1 MLGFHVRQET
11 ERAFMVLAAQPFPLP
26 RKLSPA
32 LASAYRHWK
41 ALIRAENTMPFS
53 DDISLLRHGKL
64 APNFL
69 LIDVFSMPQ
78 RFRFNHLGEKTIAK
92 FGADISGKFADEL
105 DLREPLNYFLAQASA
120 TVEAAAPT
128 SYSSSPPRPN
138 KTCRGG
144 YSRILL
150 PAWGNGRV
158 DLLLG
163 AIG

>member
-11 ERAFMVLAAQPFPLP
+11 ERAFMIPAAQPFPLP

-32 LASAYRHWK
+32 LASAYRRWK

-64 APNFL
+64 STNLL
-69 LIDVFSMPQ
+69 LIDVFSKPQ

-92 FGADISGKFADEL
+92 FGVDITGKFADEL

-120 TVEAAAPT
+120 TVEVAAPT
-128 SYSSSPPRPN
+128 FYSSSPPRP
-138 KTCRGG
+138 KRTRRGG

>member
-1 MLGFHVRQET
+1 
-11 ERAFMVLAAQPFPLP
+11 
-26 RKLSPA
+26 
-32 LASAYRHWK
+32 
-41 ALIRAENTMPFS
+41 MPFS

-64 APNFL
+64 STNLL
-69 LIDVFSMPQ
+69 LIDVFSKPQ
-78 RFRFNHLGEKTIAK
+78 RFRFSHLGEKTIAK
-92 FGADISGKFADEL
+92 FGGDITGKFADEL

-128 SYSSSPPRPN
+128 FYSSNLPRP
-138 KTCRGG
+138 KKIRRGS

-150 PAWGNGRV
+150 PAWDNGRV

>member
-1 MLGFHVRQET
+1 
-11 ERAFMVLAAQPFPLP
+11 
-26 RKLSPA
+26 
-32 LASAYRHWK
+32 
-41 ALIRAENTMPFS
+41 MPFS

-64 APNFL
+64 APNLL
-69 LIDVFSMPQ
+69 LIDAFSMPQ

-128 SYSSSPPRPN
+128 FYSNSPPRP
-138 KTCRGG
+138 KKSRRGG

>member
-11 ERAFMVLAAQPFPLP
+11 ERAFMIPAAQPFPLP

-53 DDISLLRHGKL
+53 DDISLLRHGKFSTNL
-64 APNFL
+64 L
-69 LIDVFSMPQ
+69 LIDVFSKPQ

-92 FGADISGKFADEL
+92 FGVDITGKFADEL
-105 DLREPLNYFLAQASA
+105 ALREPLNYFLAQASA
-120 TVEAAAPT
+120 TVEVAAPT
-128 SYSSSPPRPN
+128 FYSSSPPRP
-138 KTCRGG
+138 KRTRRGG

>member
-1 MLGFHVRQET
+1 MLGFHGRRET

-41 ALIRAENTMPFS
+41 ALIRAENAMPFS
-53 DDISLLRHGKL
+53 DDISLLRLGKL
-64 APNFL
+64 APNLL
-69 LIDVFSMPQ
+69 LIDVFSAPQ

-92 FGADISGKFADEL
+92 LGADMSGKFADEL
-105 DLREPLNYFLAQASA
+105 DLHEPLNYFLAQASA

-128 SYSSSPPRPN
+128 IYASSPPRPK
-138 KTCRGG
+138 KTRRGG

>member
-1 MLGFHVRQET
+1 
-11 ERAFMVLAAQPFPLP
+11 
-26 RKLSPA
+26 
-32 LASAYRHWK
+32 
-41 ALIRAENTMPFS
+41 MPFS
-53 DDISLLRHGKL
+53 DDISLLRLGKL
-64 APNFL
+64 APNLL

-138 KTCRGG
+138 KTRRGG